1 MSDLLAE
8 RYGGPRRARRMMLL
22 VLVGVLV
29 VAGLGWVAWA
39 AWFHS
44 NQPIRGRI
52 VSFETVSPHEVRA
65 RVDLDVADPEKGTG
79 TGTETTGTCLLRATA
94 VDHSIV
100 GELNVRVEEIDPD
113 TDPWISIRTER
124 EATTVE
130 LVRCSAD

>member
-8 RYGGPRRARRMMLL
+8 RYGAPKRARRMMLL

-29 VAGLGWVAWA
+29 VAGLGWVGWA

-52 VSFETVSPHEVRA
+52 VSFESVSPHEVRA
-65 RVDLDVADPEKGTG
+65 RLDVDVAAPDTA
-79 TGTETTGTCLLRATA
+79 GTCLLRATA
-94 VDHSIV
+94 ADHSIV
-100 GELNVRVEEIDPD
+100 GERNVRVEEIDPG